1 MLTTKLR
8 LQLEEICQIIE
19 LKQEVSFADINLIQ
33 KCANTNIT
41 VYDMLQRARRRAI
54 QGTFHKGDLEEFL
67 DQMNIGNPDPQTHIT
82 GESSIDDLANFF
94 KTDESNDHM
103 RRD

>member
-8 LQLEEICQIIE
+8 LQMEEICQRIE
-19 LKQEVSFADINLIQ
+19 LGQEVSFSDMNLIQ
-33 KCANTNIT
+33 KYANANRT
-41 VYDMLQRARRRAI
+41 VYDMLQRARRRAT
-54 QGTFHKGDLEEFL
+54 QGTFQEGGLDEFL

-82 GESSIDDLANFF
+82 GNSSIDDLANFF